1 MTEKQEKNYTVLVVD
16 DDTALV
22 DIVSNLL
29 QLEGYNVLKAYNGK
43 AGLEMA
49 KEHKPHVI
57 ILDIMMP
64 EMDGYEVLEHLKED
78 VNTADIPVIMLT
90 ARTEDKA
97 VIESWKK
104 GADFYIPKPFEIDE
118 LLHVIELVIQSKYA
132 AQSSK
137 NA

>member
-1 MTEKQEKNYTVLVVD
+1 MSEKKGYKILVVD
-16 DDTALV
+16 DDEALV
-22 DIVSNLL
+22 DVVSNLL
-29 QLEGYNVLKAYNGK
+29 KLEGYEVLEAYNGK

-49 KEHKPHVI
+49 KEKKPHVI

-64 EMDGYEVLEHLKED
+64 EMDGYQVLEKLKED
-78 VNTADIPVIMLT
+78 PETNDIPVIMLT

-132 AQSSK
+132 SSK
-137 NA
+137 T